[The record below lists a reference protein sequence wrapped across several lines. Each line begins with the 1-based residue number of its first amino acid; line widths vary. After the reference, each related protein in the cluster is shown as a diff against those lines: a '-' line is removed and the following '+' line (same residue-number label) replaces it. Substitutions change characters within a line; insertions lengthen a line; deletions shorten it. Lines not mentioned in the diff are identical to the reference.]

1 VDNSLLLWNT
11 SEAWEPGRY
20 LRGWAAGFLLLKITQ
35 ERTMK
40 IKLEITM
47 DNGSIDNSVV
57 DGNPAPESIM
67 ELMNKLKSL
76 HDAAVAA
83 QSSNIPARQAPQPA
97 VNTPPQIQ
105 PQIQSQTQPL
115 LPPLMQTQTQPLI
128 QPQMQTQ
135 TQPLIQPQMQPQTQP
150 LIQPQMQPQIP
161 PQIQPAYAQQ
171 YINQPPQHNQQNI
184 GGTRNLQIAEEE
196 YSRLKNES
204 LTIKQ
209 RLELFLNFEYKAQ
222 WFTSLEVKR
231 DYDRVYGNINLST
244 VSTYLS
250 RMFRE
255 DKLERMGN
263 RNQRKYHIR
272 EEPEPQEYSFGA
284 VPSFVLRT

>member
-1 VDNSLLLWNT
+1 
-11 SEAWEPGRY
+11 
-20 LRGWAAGFLLLKITQ
+20 
-35 ERTMK
+35 MK
-40 IKLEITM
+40 IKLEISM

-57 DGNPAPESIM
+57 DGNPTPESIM

-76 HDAAVAA
+76 HDAALAA
-83 QSSNIPARQAPQPA
+83 QSSQIQVQQATQPT
-97 VNTPPQIQ
+97 VITTPQIQ
-105 PQIQSQTQPL
+105 PQTQP
-115 LPPLMQTQTQPLI
+115 TYTK
-128 QPQMQTQ
+128 
-135 TQPLIQPQMQPQTQP
+135 
-150 LIQPQMQPQIP
+150 
-161 PQIQPAYAQQ
+161 Q
-171 YINQPPQHNQQNI
+171 YINQPPQHKQQNI

-209 RLELFLNFEYKAQ
+209 RLELFLNFEYTGQ

-250 RMFRE
+250 RMYRE
-255 DKLERMGN
+255 NKLDRMGN

-272 EEPEPQEYSFGA
+272 EEPEPQEYSFGT
-284 VPSFVLRT
+284 VPSFGIRT

>member
-1 VDNSLLLWNT
+1 MYTYSHVNYVDNSLLLIHDLT
-11 SEAWEPGRY
+11 VSKLSEGMEYFRSMGTRPLSEGMC
-20 LRGWAAGFLLLKITQ
+20 GWIPVIKITQ
-35 ERTMK
+35 EQTMK

-83 QSSNIPARQAPQPA
+83 QSSQIQVRQATQPTVITPPQTQTQVRPQ
-97 VNTPPQIQ
+97 PQIQ
-105 PQIQSQTQPL
+105 PTYTKQS
-115 LPPLMQTQTQPLI
+115 
-128 QPQMQTQ
+128 
-135 TQPLIQPQMQPQTQP
+135 
-150 LIQPQMQPQIP
+150 
-161 PQIQPAYAQQ
+161 
-171 YINQPPQHNQQNI
+171 INQPPQHKPQNI

-209 RLELFLNFEYKAQ
+209 RLELFLNFEYTSQ

-250 RMFRE
+250 RMYRE
-255 DKLERMGN
+255 NKLERMGN

-272 EEPEPQEYSFGA
+272 DETEPQEYSFGT
-284 VPSFVLRT
+284 VPYSGIRT

>member
-1 VDNSLLLWNT
+1 
-11 SEAWEPGRY
+11 
-20 LRGWAAGFLLLKITQ
+20 
-35 ERTMK
+35 MK

-128 QPQMQTQ
+128 QPQM
-135 TQPLIQPQMQPQTQP
+135 
-150 LIQPQMQPQIP
+150 
-161 PQIQPAYAQQ
+161 QPAYAQQ

>member
-1 VDNSLLLWNT
+1 
-11 SEAWEPGRY
+11 
-20 LRGWAAGFLLLKITQ
+20 
-35 ERTMK
+35 MK

-47 DNGSIDNSVV
+47 DNGSIDNSVI
-57 DGNPAPESIM
+57 DGNPAPESII

-83 QSSNIPARQAPQPA
+83 QSSQVQQAPQPA
-97 VNTPPQIQ
+97 VNTPLQT
-105 PQIQSQTQPL
+105 QSQ
-115 LPPLMQTQTQPLI
+115 I
-128 QPQMQTQ
+128 
-135 TQPLIQPQMQPQTQP
+135 QPQTQP
-150 LIQPQMQPQIP
+150 TYTNQYINQSQIP
-161 PQIQPAYAQQ
+161 PQIQPVCTQQ
-171 YINQPPQHNQQNI
+171 YINQPPQHNPKNI
-184 GGTRNLQIAEEE
+184 EGTRNLQIAEEE
-196 YSRLKNES
+196 YSKLKNES

-209 RLELFLNFEYKAQ
+209 RLELFLNFEYKGQ

-250 RMFRE
+250 RMYRE

-284 VPSFVLRT
+284 VPSFVIRT

>member
-1 VDNSLLLWNT
+1 M
-11 SEAWEPGRY
+11 R
-20 LRGWAAGFLLLKITQ
+20 
-35 ERTMK
+35 

-67 ELMNKLKSL
+67 ELVNKLKSL
-76 HDAAVAA
+76 HAVAVA
-83 QSSNIPARQAPQPA
+83 TQSSQVQQASQPA
-97 VNTPPQIQ
+97 VITPPQTQ
-105 PQIQSQTQPL
+105 PQVQSQV
-115 LPPLMQTQTQPLI
+115 
-128 QPQMQTQ
+128 
-135 TQPLIQPQMQPQTQP
+135 QPQTQT
-150 LIQPQMQPQIP
+150 
-161 PQIQPAYAQQ
+161 AYTQQ
-171 YINQPPQHNQQNI
+171 YVNQPPQHQPQNI

-209 RLELFLNFEYKAQ
+209 RLELFLNFEYKGQ
-222 WFTSLEVKR
+222 WFTSLEVKK
-231 DYDRVYGNINLST
+231 DYDRAYGNINLST

-250 RMFRE
+250 RMYRE

-272 EEPEPQEYSFGA
+272 EEPEPQEYSYGTI
-284 VPSFVLRT
+284 PSLGIRT

>member
-1 VDNSLLLWNT
+1 
-11 SEAWEPGRY
+11 
-20 LRGWAAGFLLLKITQ
+20 
-35 ERTMK
+35 MK

-47 DNGSIDNSVV
+47 DDGSTDNSML
-57 DGNPAPESIM
+57 DGNPAPESII

-76 HDAAVAA
+76 HDVAVAA
-83 QSSNIPARQAPQPA
+83 RLSQLQVQQAPQPA
-97 VNTPPQIQ
+97 VMTPPQIQ
-105 PQIQSQTQPL
+105 PLTQ
-115 LPPLMQTQTQPLI
+115 
-128 QPQMQTQ
+128 
-135 TQPLIQPQMQPQTQP
+135 
-150 LIQPQMQPQIP
+150 
-161 PQIQPAYAQQ
+161 PQIQPQVQSAYTQQ
-171 YINQPPQHNQQNI
+171 YINQPPQHKPQNI
-184 GGTRNLQIAEEE
+184 GGTRNLHIAEEE

-209 RLELFLNFEYKAQ
+209 RLELFLNFEYKGQ

-231 DYDRVYGNINLST
+231 GYDRAYGNINLST

-250 RMFRE
+250 RMYRE

-284 VPSFVLRT
+284 VPSSFGIRT

>member
-1 VDNSLLLWNT
+1 
-11 SEAWEPGRY
+11 
-20 LRGWAAGFLLLKITQ
+20 
-35 ERTMK
+35 MK

-47 DNGSIDNSVV
+47 DNGSTDNSVV
-57 DGNPAPESIM
+57 DGNPTPESII
-67 ELMNKLKSL
+67 ELVNKLKRL
-76 HDAAVAA
+76 HDVSVAA
-83 QSSNIPARQAPQPA
+83 QSSQLQVQQATHPA

-105 PQIQSQTQPL
+105 PQIQSQIQP
-115 LPPLMQTQTQPLI
+115 QIQTQPEI
-128 QPQMQTQ
+128 
-135 TQPLIQPQMQPQTQP
+135 QPQTQP
-150 LIQPQMQPQIP
+150 T
-161 PQIQPAYAQQ
+161 YTKQ
-171 YINQPPQHNQQNI
+171 YINQPPQPQNI

-209 RLELFLNFEYKAQ
+209 RLELFLNFEYTGQ

-250 RMFRE
+250 RMYRE
-255 DKLERMGN
+255 NKLERMGN

-284 VPSFVLRT
+284 VPSFGIRT

>member
-1 VDNSLLLWNT
+1 
-11 SEAWEPGRY
+11 
-20 LRGWAAGFLLLKITQ
+20 
-35 ERTMK
+35 MK

-67 ELMNKLKSL
+67 ELMNKLNSL
-76 HDAAVAA
+76 HDAAIAV
-83 QSSNIPARQAPQPA
+83 QSSQVQQASQPA
-97 VNTPPQIQ
+97 VNTQPQ
-105 PQIQSQTQPL
+105 PQIQSQTQP
-115 LPPLMQTQTQPLI
+115 TYTK
-128 QPQMQTQ
+128 
-135 TQPLIQPQMQPQTQP
+135 
-150 LIQPQMQPQIP
+150 
-161 PQIQPAYAQQ
+161 Q
-171 YINQPPQHNQQNI
+171 YISQPPQHKPQNI

-209 RLELFLNFEYKAQ
+209 RLELFLNFEYTGQ

-250 RMFRE
+250 RMYRE
-255 DKLERMGN
+255 NKLERMGN

-272 EEPEPQEYSFGA
+272 EEPEPQEYSYGT
-284 VPSFVLRT
+284 VPSFGIRT

>member
-1 VDNSLLLWNT
+1 
-11 SEAWEPGRY
+11 
-20 LRGWAAGFLLLKITQ
+20 
-35 ERTMK
+35 MK

-57 DGNPAPESIM
+57 DGNPEPESIM
-67 ELMNKLKSL
+67 ELVNKLKSL

-83 QSSNIPARQAPQPA
+83 QSSQFPGQPAPQPA

-105 PQIQSQTQPL
+105 PQIQPQT
-115 LPPLMQTQTQPLI
+115 
-128 QPQMQTQ
+128 
-135 TQPLIQPQMQPQTQP
+135 QPQTQP
-150 LIQPQMQPQIP
+150 T
-161 PQIQPAYAQQ
+161 YTKQ
-171 YINQPPQHNQQNI
+171 YINQPPQPQNI

-209 RLELFLNFEYKAQ
+209 RLELFLNFEYTGQ

-231 DYDRVYGNINLST
+231 NYDRVYGNINLST

-250 RMFRE
+250 RMYRE
-255 DKLERMGN
+255 NKLERMGN
-263 RNQRKYHIR
+263 RNQRKYHLR
-272 EEPEPQEYSFGA
+272 EEPEPQEYSYGT
-284 VPSFVLRT
+284 VPSFGIRT

>member
-1 VDNSLLLWNT
+1 M
-11 SEAWEPGRY
+11 R
-20 LRGWAAGFLLLKITQ
+20 
-35 ERTMK
+35 

-47 DNGSIDNSVV
+47 DNGSTDNSVV
-57 DGNPAPESIM
+57 DGNLTPESIM
-67 ELMNKLKSL
+67 ELVNKLKSL
-76 HDAAVAA
+76 HDVAVTA
-83 QSSNIPARQAPQPA
+83 QSSQLQVQQAPQPA

-105 PQIQSQTQPL
+105 PQIQ
-115 LPPLMQTQTQPLI
+115 
-128 QPQMQTQ
+128 
-135 TQPLIQPQMQPQTQP
+135 PQTQP
-150 LIQPQMQPQIP
+150 
-161 PQIQPAYAQQ
+161 QIQQQTQPTYTKQ
-171 YINQPPQHNQQNI
+171 YINQPPQPQNI

-209 RLELFLNFEYKAQ
+209 RLELFLNFEYTGQ

-250 RMFRE
+250 RMYRE
-255 DKLERMGN
+255 NKLERMGN

-272 EEPEPQEYSFGA
+272 TEPEPQEYSFGA
-284 VPSFVLRT
+284 VPSFEIRT

>member
-1 VDNSLLLWNT
+1 
-11 SEAWEPGRY
+11 
-20 LRGWAAGFLLLKITQ
+20 
-35 ERTMK
+35 MK

-105 PQIQSQTQPL
+105 PQIQA
-115 LPPLMQTQTQPLI
+115 QTQPLI

-135 TQPLIQPQMQPQTQP
+135 TQPLIQPQMQPQ
-150 LIQPQMQPQIP
+150 IP
-161 PQIQPAYAQQ
+161 PQIQPAYTQQ

-255 DKLERMGN
+255 NKLERMGN

-284 VPSFVLRT
+284 VPSFVIRT

>member
-1 VDNSLLLWNT
+1 
-11 SEAWEPGRY
+11 
-20 LRGWAAGFLLLKITQ
+20 
-35 ERTMK
+35 MK
-40 IKLEITM
+40 IKLEIIM

-67 ELMNKLKSL
+67 ELVNKLKSL
-76 HDAAVAA
+76 HDAAVAT
-83 QSSNIPARQAPQPA
+83 QSSQVHQASQPA
-97 VNTPPQIQ
+97 VVTPPQ
-105 PQIQSQTQPL
+105 TQ
-115 LPPLMQTQTQPLI
+115 QKV
-128 QPQMQTQ
+128 
-135 TQPLIQPQMQPQTQP
+135 QPQMQPQTQP
-150 LIQPQMQPQIP
+150 
-161 PQIQPAYAQQ
+161 AYTQQ
-171 YINQPPQHNQQNI
+171 YVNQPPQHQPQNI

-209 RLELFLNFEYKAQ
+209 RLELFLNFEYKGQ

-250 RMFRE
+250 RMYRE

-263 RNQRKYHIR
+263 RNQRKYHIK
-272 EEPEPQEYSFGA
+272 EEPEPHEYSYE
-284 VPSFVLRT
+284 VIPSFGIHT

>member
-1 VDNSLLLWNT
+1 M
-11 SEAWEPGRY
+11 R
-20 LRGWAAGFLLLKITQ
+20 
-35 ERTMK
+35 

-67 ELMNKLKSL
+67 ELLNKLKSL

-83 QSSNIPARQAPQPA
+83 QSSQIQAGQAPQPA
-97 VNTPPQIQ
+97 VITPPQ
-105 PQIQSQTQPL
+105 T
-115 LPPLMQTQTQPLI
+115 
-128 QPQMQTQ
+128 
-135 TQPLIQPQMQPQTQP
+135 QPQTQS
-150 LIQPQMQPQIP
+150 
-161 PQIQPAYAQQ
+161 QIQPHIQPTYTKQ
-171 YINQPPQHNQQNI
+171 YINQPPQNI
-184 GGTRNLQIAEEE
+184 EGTRNLQIAEEE

-209 RLELFLNFEYKAQ
+209 RLELFLNFEYTGQ

-231 DYDRVYGNINLST
+231 NYDRVYGNINLST

-255 DKLERMGN
+255 NKLERMGN

-272 EEPEPQEYSFGA
+272 EEPETQEYSYGT
-284 VPSFVLRT
+284 VPSFGIRT